1 MLGAVAQPPPA
12 AEHVFGVAMT
22 PQKEI
27 DMSQWTTLTPGGGAD
42 WSFLN
47 SFDSSSPYHV
57 DSLVKTSGVV
67 PSNLANDA
75 RDDRRGSTARS
86 VDDEGIQG
94 LDEILAQMEEGVEA
108 RAVAAIQEQIEAAGK
123 LPDLMPSGSSSRKRP
138 AEDSQFSMPTPETD
152 ASDTTILSGRGHSSG
167 SNTDRNRGMSF
178 TLVTPPS
185 SNGSPLT
192 SSRQIHPRPPGGQSA
207 LARPSRNAQL
217 PTPTPSTQDLP
228 TIPNGR
234 KKMGMQLDMP
244 LATFVPPP
252 PMCMFF
258 SPAFHDLQQ
267 GKVGVWKGDLLVR
280 GKGGGKFSVLI
291 VGETATGHMW

>member
-192 SSRQIHPRPPGGQSA
+192 A
-207 LARPSRNAQL
+207 
-217 PTPTPSTQDLP
+217 
-228 TIPNGR
+228 
-234 KKMGMQLDMP
+234 
-244 LATFVPPP
+244 
-252 PMCMFF
+252 
-258 SPAFHDLQQ
+258 
-267 GKVGVWKGDLLVR
+267 
-280 GKGGGKFSVLI
+280 
-291 VGETATGHMW
+291 